1 MDIKR
6 ASLALALGITFHI
19 GVAHAAESVSVEADQ
34 MEIIDAEHRTIFKG
48 NVIAVRPTDQIKSDE
63 MVVTNKDVK
72 QSDGTMQSVTDLLDA
87 KGNVVITTK
96 TQTIT
101 GNAAKFFVLLDKLEV
116 TGNVLVKEGKS
127 VIKGE
132 KLNVDLKT
140 NRLLMSGGLS
150 GGRVKGSFVPK

>member
-1 MDIKR
+1 MNIKC
-6 ASLALALGITFHI
+6 AGLALVLGVTLNIS
-19 GVAHAAESVSVEADQ
+19 VVHAAESVNVEADQ
-34 MEIIDAEHRTIFKG
+34 MEIIDAEHLTIFKG
-48 NVIAVRPTDQIKSDE
+48 NVIALRSTDQIKSDE

-72 QSDGTMQSVTDLLDA
+72 QTDGTMKSETDLLDA
-87 KGNVVITTK
+87 KGNVTITTK

-101 GNAAKFFVLLDKLEV
+101 GNAAKYYVQLDKLEV

-140 NRLLMSGGLS
+140 NHLQMS
-150 GGRVKGSFVPK
+150 GGRVRGSFVPK